1 MLDDELYTSRVEKL
15 EKFVEEVGL
24 SPYQK
29 ETLYQIARDFFEYC
43 SLITGFAVGEAS
55 QGFKDPLEAKL
66 SRSPLAARLG
76 DANTRII
83 EIVKDLM
90 RREDEAHRQSVKQ
103 YQNVKEVIF
112 DANGKPPEPPEWE

>member
-15 EKFVEEVGL
+15 EKFAEEVGL

-43 SLITGFAVGEAS
+43 SLITGFAVGEAF
-55 QGFKDPLEAKL
+55 QGFKVPREVCLYK
-66 SRSPLAARLG
+66 SPLSAGLA
-76 DANTRII
+76 DADNKII
-83 EIVKDLM
+83 EVARDLM

-103 YQNVKEVIF
+103 YQYVKKVIF